1 MNYYEFVANQGKV
14 LFNMKLFNYGNRI
27 ISKEDIS
34 GYLVEMNKED
44 AEQYANLYQQE
55 SKEIEEA
62 IVKKETDIRRARY
75 NQKQKG
81 IVLMNEISEEE
92 EIANATA
99 EENERLNIIKK
110 DIIGSIY
117 TSTEISKM
125 NIQVIKH

>member
-1 MNYYEFVANQGKV
+1 
-14 LFNMKLFNYGNRI
+14 MKLFNYGNRI

-81 IVLMNEISEEE
+81 IALMNEINEEE
-92 EIANATA
+92 EIATATA